1 MSCAER
7 QLMPVPVINTALK
20 IDPTDYDRTSAADE
34 RNCIDDS
41 DVDLARFAE
50 NGKKDNSDEARVARG
65 LEGAGRK
72 GCLVL
77 RHYYLGAARTKCLE
91 SVVMS
96 VPVALREVGA
106 IETRCVNL
114 YAQWKVLLEPDAR
127 YSGTPYRPS
136 LDMVVPPR
144 RTPLSLEF
152 ARASQVEMVD
162 SGLDEAA
169 AETLLGVLLG
179 RASTVRKL
187 DLSRNRIGMRGANK
201 LAHFIGEKGC
211 PLNMA

>member
-20 IDPTDYDRTSAADE
+20 IDPIDSDRTSAADE

-41 DVDLARFAE
+41 DVDLARVAE
-50 NGKKDNSDEARVARG
+50 NGKEDNSDETRVARG

-91 SVVMS
+91 TVVTS

-114 YAQWKVLLEPDAR
+114 YAQWEALEPDVR
-127 YSGTPYRPS
+127 YSATPYRPS
-136 LDMVVPPR
+136 LDMADPP
-144 RTPLSLEF
+144 PPYS
-152 ARASQVEMVD
+152 S
-162 SGLDEAA
+162 
-169 AETLLGVLLG
+169 LLGIC
-179 RASTVRKL
+179 
-187 DLSRNRIGMRGANK
+187 SRFTG
-201 LAHFIGEKGC
+201 
-211 PLNMA
+211 